1 MIFEGEFDVRQAVER
16 VVAFYE
22 GVEGV
27 EEIQGLRSLSGLS
40 SLRG

>member
-27 EEIQGLRSLSGLS
+27 EGVEAV
-40 SLRG
+40 